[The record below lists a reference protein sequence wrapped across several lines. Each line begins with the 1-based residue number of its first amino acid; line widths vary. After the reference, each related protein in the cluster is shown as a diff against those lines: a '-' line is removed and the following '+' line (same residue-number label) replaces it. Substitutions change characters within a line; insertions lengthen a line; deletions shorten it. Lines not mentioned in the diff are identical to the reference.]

1 MQLAAGGGTV
11 AAGHVGV
18 VLVLDTGAEFV
29 AADAARL
36 LGERIRGVP
45 RLRQRLHGAMRPYWA
60 DDPEFDLGAHVREVR
75 CPPPGDK
82 RALLDVAAAELARPL
97 PRSRPLWSA
106 VFVTGLASGG
116 TGLVIVVDHVL
127 ADGVAG
133 LAVLAALLD
142 RGQWDIDL
150 TRRGQGAINLSRGSG
165 GARGLRRGVAELGG
179 VRGPHRL
186 ARSSLNRPTGPRRRL
201 DVVDADLAAVRAFA
215 HTHGGTVNDVV
226 LAMVAGGLRDLLAS
240 RGETLDRVTI
250 SVPVSARHGAD
261 SGRLGN
267 QVGVMPVAVPC
278 DGGLGAR
285 VSAVAAVTR
294 ERKSRARG
302 ASAALLVPAFL
313 LLARVG
319 LLGWFVNRQRLVHT
333 VVTNLRGPRQPL
345 AFGGAPVGAVIAIPS
360 TTGNVTVTFGALSY
374 AGTLRVTVLSD
385 PSQMPDVAVLT
396 AALSAALAAIPTPPA
411 AASSEQSASGC
422 HGQHHAEVGGPQRS

>member
-1 MQLAAGGGTV
+1 MQVAAGGGV
-11 AAGHVGV
+11 AAAGHVGV
-18 VLVLDTGAEFV
+18 VLVLDTGAGFV

-36 LGERIRGVP
+36 LWERIRGVR

-75 CPPPGDK
+75 CPAPGDE
-82 RALLDVAAAELARPL
+82 RALLDVAAAELERPL

-142 RGQWDIDL
+142 PAADPGPGDL
-150 TRRGQGAINLSRGSG
+150 QHGAG
-165 GARGLRRGVAELGG
+165 GTRGLRQGVAELGG
-179 VRGPHRL
+179 VRGPRRL

-201 DVVDADLAAVRAFA
+201 DVVGADLAAVRAFA
-215 HTHGGTVNDVV
+215 HAHGGTVNDVV
-226 LAMVAGGLRDLLAS
+226 LAIVAGGLRDLLAS

-250 SVPVSARHGAD
+250 SVPVSARREAD
-261 SGRLGN
+261 TGRLGN

-294 ERKSRARG
+294 ERKSHAHG

-333 VVTNLRGPRQPL
+333 VVTNLRGPLEPL
-345 AFGGAPVGAVIAIPS
+345 AFGGAPLREVIAIPS

-374 AGTLRVTVLSD
+374 AGTLRITVLSD
-385 PSQMPDVAVLT
+385 PSRMPDVAVLT
-396 AALSAALAAIPTPPA
+396 AALSTALAAIPTPLA
-411 AASSEQSASGC
+411 AASS
-422 HGQHHAEVGGPQRS
+422 

>member
-1 MQLAAGGGTV
+1 M
-11 AAGHVGV
+11 
-18 VLVLDTGAEFV
+18 

-45 RLRQRLHGAMRPYWA
+45 RLRQRLHGATRPYWA

-75 CPPPGDK
+75 CPPPGDE
-82 RALLDVAAAELARPL
+82 RALLDVAAAELERPL

-133 LAVLAALLD
+133 LAVLASLLD
-142 RGQWDIDL
+142 PADPVPGDL
-150 TRRGQGAINLSRGSG
+150 QHAAGRAR

-179 VRGPHRL
+179 VRGPRRL

-215 HTHGGTVNDVV
+215 HAHGGTVNDVV

-250 SVPVSARHGAD
+250 SVPVSARRGTD

-285 VSAVAAVTR
+285 VSAVAAITR
-294 ERKSRARG
+294 ERKSRAPG

-345 AFGGAPVGAVIAIPS
+345 AFGGAPVRAVIAIPS
-360 TTGNVTVTFGALSY
+360 TTGNVIVTFGALSY
-374 AGTLRVTVLSD
+374 AGTLRITVLSD

-396 AALSAALAAIPTPPA
+396 AALNAALAAIPTPPA
-411 AASSEQSASGC
+411 PASS
-422 HGQHHAEVGGPQRS
+422 